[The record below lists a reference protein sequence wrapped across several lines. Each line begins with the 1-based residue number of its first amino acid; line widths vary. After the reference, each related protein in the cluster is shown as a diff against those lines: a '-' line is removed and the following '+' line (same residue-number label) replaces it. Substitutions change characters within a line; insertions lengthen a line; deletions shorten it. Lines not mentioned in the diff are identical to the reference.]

1 MRSLIV
7 GSVAMALM
15 MTSALAQV
23 GGPSGINPSTNSAMQ
38 IGQHAAADDAKL
50 GNDASQKNKADDK
63 AYGAMLKRLPDKPY
77 DPWHGVR

>member
-7 GSVAMALM
+7 GSVMALM
-15 MTSALAQV
+15 MGSALAQQV
-23 GGPSGINPSTNSAMQ
+23 GAPGLSPGTSSAMQ
-38 IGQHAAADDAKL
+38 IGQHVAADAKL
-50 GNDASQKNKADDK
+50 GESSQKLKAEDK

>member
-7 GSVAMALM
+7 GSVVMALM

-23 GGPSGINPSTNSAMQ
+23 GGGGLSPSTSSAMQ
-38 IGQHAAADDAKL
+38 IGQHAAADSKL
-50 GNDASQKNKADDK
+50 GSDSNQKVKADDK

>member
-7 GSVAMALM
+7 GAVMALM
-15 MTSALAQV
+15 MGNALAQV
-23 GGPSGINPSTNSAMQ
+23 GAPGLSPGTSSSMQ
-38 IGQHAAADDAKL
+38 IGQHVAADAKL
-50 GNDASQKNKADDK
+50 GDSGQKSKADDK